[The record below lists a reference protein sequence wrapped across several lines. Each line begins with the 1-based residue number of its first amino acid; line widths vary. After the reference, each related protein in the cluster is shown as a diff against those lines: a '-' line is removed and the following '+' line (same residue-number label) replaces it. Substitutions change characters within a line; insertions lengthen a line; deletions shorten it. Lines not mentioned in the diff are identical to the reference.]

1 MFLIVI
7 VITISSGIPPR
18 FQRLLA
24 GDEMPLGG
32 SVVTARLDGEFGQF
46 RHFCPPDCEPEDW
59 QSELDELTARLVEC
73 CRAVDPDS
81 TDKALEEAER
91 PESTEKE

>member
-46 RHFCPPDCEPEDW
+46 RHFCP
-59 QSELDELTARLVEC
+59 LD
-73 CRAVDPDS
+73 
-81 TDKALEEAER
+81 
-91 PESTEKE
+91 